1 MWHVRKSN
9 IHGNGIFASKNLL
22 AGTRIG
28 EVARYNSGGPWEM
41 TEFGSLV
48 NHQTHGNC
56 ELRKEK
62 KYLNYH
68 FYLYTLADVL
78 KNTELVSDY
87 KKAPFPFNKNT
98 RDFVEK

>member
-22 AGTRIG
+22 AGTRIA
-28 EVARYNSGGPWEM
+28 EVAECASGGLWEM

-48 NHQTHGNC
+48 NHQSNGNC
-56 ELRKEK
+56 ELRKERN
-62 KYLNYH
+62 YLNYY
-68 FYLYTLADVL
+68 FCLYTLTDVL

-98 RDFVEK
+98 GGFVEK